1 MIIDAHAH
9 LSAPAELYAYKAVLL
24 SSRGSHGRGGVHVS
38 DDQLRDAVEK
48 DKQGRHT
55 AHMEY
60 IDQLGTDMQAVS
72 PRPYQLMHSEKP
84 AKIVQ
89 WFTEECNNLIY
100 RQCQLYPDRFFGI
113 AGLPQ
118 PAGEPV
124 ERYAVKELERCVKE
138 LGFKGCLLNPD
149 PYENTGTQPPAMGDK
164 YWYPL
169 YEKLCELDV
178 PAHIHG
184 TGSKADREPYTLQ
197 FINEET
203 TTVFGLVNSTVFE
216 DFPNLKI
223 IVSHGGGAM
232 PFQIGRFEAG
242 TIRRGA
248 KDPAQLFSSR
258 MKKLYYD
265 TVLYTPDAVEYLIK
279 VIGPEHCLFGSECPG
294 TGSQIDPRTG
304 RPLDDV
310 APSIKNISWLSD
322 QQKQDVL
329 AGNAAKLFKLDVKA
343 DAKGKSKV
351 KAAE

>member
-24 SSRGSHGRGGVHVS
+24 SSRGSHGRGGVKVS
-38 DDQLRDAVEK
+38 DDQLRAAVET

-89 WFTEECNNLIY
+89 WFAEECNNLIH
-100 RQCQLYPDRFFGI
+100 RQTQIFPDRFFGI

-118 PAGEPV
+118 PAGEPIGT
-124 ERYAVKELERCVKE
+124 AVNELVRCVTE

-149 PYENTGTQPPAMGDK
+149 PYENTGVQPPAMGDK

-184 TGSKADREPYTLQ
+184 TGSRADREPYTLQ

-203 TTVFGLVNSTVFE
+203 TTVFGLVNSSVFE
-216 DFPNLKI
+216 DFPSLKI

-242 TIRRGA
+242 TIRKGA

-265 TVLYTPDAVEYLIK
+265 TVLYTPEAVEFLIK
-279 VIGPEHCLFGSECPG
+279 VIGPERCLFGSECPG

-310 APSIKNISWLSD
+310 APSIKAISWLSD
-322 QQKQDVL
+322 ADKDKVL
-329 AGNAAKLFKLDVKA
+329 AGNAVRLFKLDAKA
-343 DAKGKSKV
+343 ATKGKA

>member
-9 LSAPAELYAYKAVLL
+9 LSAPAELYAYKSVLL
-24 SSRGSHGRGGVHVS
+24 SARGSHGRGGVHVS
-38 DDQLRDAVEK
+38 DDQLRDAVET
-48 DKQGRHT
+48 DLQNRHM
-55 AHMEY
+55 AHIPY
-60 IDQLGTDMQAVS
+60 IDSLGTDMQAVS

-84 AKIVQ
+84 SKIVQ
-89 WFTEECNNLIY
+89 WFCEENNNLIH
-100 RQCQLYPDRFFGI
+100 RQAALYPDRFFGI

-124 ERYAVKELERCVKE
+124 TMAIKELERCVKE

-149 PYENTGTQPPAMGDK
+149 PYENSGIHPPAMGDK

-184 TGSKADREPYTLQ
+184 TGSLADREPYTLR

-203 TTVFGLVNSTVFE
+203 TCIYGLLNSKVFD

-223 IVSHGGGAM
+223 ILSHGGGAM
-232 PFQIGRFEAG
+232 PFQVGRFEAG
-242 TIRRGA
+242 TIRMGA
-248 KDPAQLFSSR
+248 KDPSKLFSSR
-258 MKKLYYD
+258 MRKLYYD
-265 TVLYTPDAVEYLIK
+265 TVLYSPDAVEYLIK
-279 VIGPEHCLFGSECPG
+279 VVGPEQCLFGSECPG
-294 TGSQIDPRTG
+294 TGSRIDPRTG

-310 APSIKNISWLSD
+310 APSVKNIPWLSE
-322 QQKQDVL
+322 QQKEDVL
-329 AGNAAKLFKLDVKA
+329 AGNAIKLFKLDVKA
-343 DAKGKSKV
+343 KGKDKA

>member
-9 LSAPAELYAYKAVLL
+9 LSAPAELYAYKSVLL

-60 IDQLGTDMQAVS
+60 IDSLGTDMQAVS

-89 WFTEECNNLIY
+89 WFAEECNNLIY
-100 RQCQLYPDRFFGI
+100 RQTQIYPDRFFGI
-113 AGLPQ
+113 AGLPE
-118 PAGEPV
+118 PAGEPIT
-124 ERYAVKELERCVKE
+124 YAVRELERCVKE

-149 PYENTGTQPPAMGDK
+149 PYENTGKQPPAMGDK

-203 TTVFGLVNSTVFE
+203 TTVFGLVNSTVFD

-265 TVLYTPDAVEYLIK
+265 TVLYTPEAVEFLIK
-279 VIGPEHCLFGSECPG
+279 VIGPEKCLFGSECPG
-294 TGSQIDPRTG
+294 TGSQIDPRTR

-310 APSIKNISWLSD
+310 APSIQNISWLSD
-322 QQKQDVL
+322 KDKQAVL
-329 AGNAAKLFKLDVKA
+329 CDNAVKLFRLDVKA
-343 DAKGKSKV
+343 GAKSRGRA